1 MILTVSQCLP
11 LARLLKNKLK
21 IISGKY
27 KSRIIQILDKK
38 NLKPTKSYIREVL
51 FNIIDIHNCETS
63 LDLFAGSGILSME
76 ALSRGVKKSIVVE
89 SDKELVKSING
100 NLKLLDIRDAVV
112 INKKVEL
119 FLNDLKPELFDIIF
133 IDPPYDTSLLE
144 YTLDYLKEHKFLR
157 NNKYLYFERSKN
169 DKTIYLKYIASTHNI
184 VKDLSIGD
192 VSYTIAINKNI

>member
-1 MILTVSQCLP
+1 M
-11 LARLLKNKLK
+11 ARLLKNKLK

-76 ALSRGVKKSIVVE
+76 ALSRGLKKSIVIE
-89 SDKELVKSING
+89 SDKELAKSIND

-112 INKKVEL
+112 
-119 FLNDLKPELFDIIF
+119 
-133 IDPPYDTSLLE
+133 
-144 YTLDYLKEHKFLR
+144 
-157 NNKYLYFERSKN
+157 
-169 DKTIYLKYIASTHNI
+169 
-184 VKDLSIGD
+184 SIR
-192 VSYTIAINKNI
+192 K